1 MEPRQLVRQPVPL
14 AALATLSHELK
25 TPLVALLGF
34 AQLLEAD
41 SVQPLTACQRER
53 AERIEAASRQML
65 QIVDTVLQR
74 AREGRS
80 AQPSASASA
89 SADSVCQLCDPS

>member
-1 MEPRQLVRQPVPL
+1 MEPRHLVRQHVPL

-41 SVQPLTACQRER
+41 RSQPLAACQRER
-53 AERIEAASRQML
+53 AERIEAAGRQML
-65 QIVDTVLQR
+65 QIVDSVLQR
-74 AREGRS
+74 AREGGS
-80 AQPSASASA
+80 VQPCAP
-89 SADSVCQLCDPS
+89 ADSLRHHSRDAS